1 MPRDLHEKKLKR
13 IQSGAKRLDI
23 DIISTA
29 AADAREFQ
37 PELEDTFDL
46 TAIADVPCSGL
57 GIIRKKPD
65 IRYKDLRETENLPE
79 IQRAILSNLS
89 RYVRP
94 GGALVYSTCTVL
106 RRENQA
112 VVANFLSE
120 HPDYMLD
127 PFVLPGP
134 CGRTVGEIT
143 LWPAYS
149 RYRWI
154 LSLQSSGEQMAKIDL
169 KSKTI
174 PEIEAFLAELGEPK
188 FRAKQVFVSGCIR
201 AWNPLTR

>member
-1 MPRDLHEKKLKR
+1 MENSGSNLYLDLHEKKLKR

-46 TAIADVPCSGL
+46 VIADVPCSGL

-79 IQRAILSNLS
+79 LQRAILSNLA

-94 GGALVYSTCTVL
+94 GGTLVYSTCTVL

-127 PFVLPGP
+127 PFALPGP
-134 CGRTVGEIT
+134 CGQTAGEIT
-143 LWPAYS
+143 LWPHIHGTDGFFIAKL
-149 RYRWI
+149 RRAN
-154 LSLQSSGEQMAKIDL
+154 GE
-169 KSKTI
+169 
-174 PEIEAFLAELGEPK
+174 
-188 FRAKQVFVSGCIR
+188 
-201 AWNPLTR
+201 N